1 MSCFQCIRSF
11 ELRDKW
17 QPTMRYVS
25 CSLSKIPYGEFSPV
39 RLQGRHIRRGLPAPT
54 IARSLPRPSCPPWRH
69 RTSVQSRSH
78 PLGEAPPCKQLP
90 SLYPRGPRSGP
101 GYAVPIRHHL
111 IDPIRPTRGHIEIS
125 PHCGL
130 YPMPSLGAK
139 APRPASGSVLSLL
152 VPSRHAALYD
162 PGDPVADT
170 HPVTHQQHWPSPL

>member
-1 MSCFQCIRSF
+1 MYPLFRAAWQMPTKPCITS
-11 ELRDKW
+11 
-17 QPTMRYVS
+17 
-25 CSLSKIPYGEFSPV
+25 
-39 RLQGRHIRRGLPAPT
+39 PAP
-54 IARSLPRPSCPPWRH
+54 SLKFRTAGFPQYGFKAGISDAAFLRQPSRAVCFRPSCSPRRH
-69 RTSVQSRSH
+69 STSVQSRSY
-78 PLGEAPPCKQLP
+78 PLGEAPPCKQHP

-101 GYAVPIRHHL
+101 GYAVPILHRL